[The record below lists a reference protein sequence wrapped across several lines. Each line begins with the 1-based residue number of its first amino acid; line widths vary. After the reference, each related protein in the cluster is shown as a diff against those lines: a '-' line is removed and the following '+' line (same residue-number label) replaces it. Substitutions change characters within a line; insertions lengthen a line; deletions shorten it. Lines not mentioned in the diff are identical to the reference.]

1 MKAYILMYSGAM
13 NPEKELTDEE
23 LQNLKDLVYGLEVPY
38 PGQAHGH
45 LGFSGYSA
53 DLGDK
58 YIIASLY
65 GHIRIFDAQGKDTAY
80 TDTTGVLAYLCKIMT
95 PVMIK
100 HNEDARK
107 QMDDYIASLNPYTPP
122 PWEPNL

>member
-1 MKAYILMYSGAM
+1 MYSGM
-13 NPEKELTDEE
+13 QNPEKELTPEE
-23 LQNLKDLVYGLEVPY
+23 SQQLEDLVAGLEIAY
-38 PGQAHGH
+38 PGHAHGH

-53 DLGDK
+53 DLDGR

-65 GHIRIFDAQGKDTAY
+65 GHVRVFDAQGQQKAY

-100 HNEDARK
+100 HNEDAQKR
-107 QMDDYIASLNPYTPP
+107 MDDYIASTFKYDPP